1 MKVCIFHVW
10 RTKKTIT
17 FISLPYVLDVPLCMT
32 VCDLIS
38 WSCIVLVP
46 QVNCHTIIESIYLT
60 LSFNRN
66 QDCLNS
72 LILVFLITTYN
83 IYFWIIITRVLF
95 FRYRAPFRIPVR
107 SPYLTYHYISMTVA
121 INKDVCGSLSR
132 ICFRFCQSHIRYK
145 KIAVNEK
152 HIATLCLRPKC
163 CPSWNANFL
172 FNHASPLAKH
182 L

>member
-1 MKVCIFHVW
+1 MNPS
-10 RTKKTIT
+10 
-17 FISLPYVLDVPLCMT
+17 ISLFRS
-32 VCDLIS
+32 IEIK
-38 WSCIVLVP
+38 IVW
-46 QVNCHTIIESIYLT
+46 I
-60 LSFNRN
+60 
-66 QDCLNS
+66 S
-72 LILVFLITTYN
+72 LILVFLITTYIEGLTYY
-83 IYFWIIITRVLF
+83 IYFWIIITRVSF
-95 FRYRAPFRIPVR
+95 IPYRAPFRIPVR

-132 ICFRFCQSHIRYK
+132 IYFCFCQSHIRYK

-172 FNHASPLAKH
+172 FNHVSPLAKN